1 MIRVSHHNV
10 ISLPGGVRSQ
20 CVFAEFVFVVSVF
33 LNEFCKRR
41 LMRDGLEESD
51 WSDWSEG
58 VGGYGGV
65 GVCEDRDEIF
75 IPNILGIIFTCNMYN
90 EING

>member
-1 MIRVSHHNV
+1 MWI
-10 ISLPGGVRSQ
+10 
-20 CVFAEFVFVVSVF
+20 
-33 LNEFCKRR
+33 
-41 LMRDGLEESD
+41 EEE
-51 WSDWSEG
+51 SDWSEG

-75 IPNILGIIFTCNMYN
+75 IPNILGIIFTFNMYN